1 MPKNNDNE
9 HITMKYPYDSIKI
22 SPASDS
28 ILNYA
33 VDRVDS
39 IVKQLDFF
47 LRSYLLYQYEHDEE
61 LITINKYTI
70 ETAIKCLTQ
79 RPIAG
84 PPTKNV
90 NKVALE
96 HKFIEFYNKHFAE
109 YILSFSQYHTVE
121 NVDQLE
127 AFKIDKTNL
136 TQILSYTVTNIM
148 TNINSNIKFHF
159 FDYLRRFVNQS
170 FKASNE
176 IILSQYKGKAKIQ
189 QQKILTAE
197 IFLVK
202 NDLINYTITSDP
214 KYHNWLNYYR
224 PKILPTQYN
233 ISLEHDIDSTP
244 QKYLKYMITM
254 NKLLEEE
261 TLKGFQFFPL
271 RTSIVPSFI
280 PLDSTSLV
288 ELFIPADKKK
298 YLFNI
303 IKYKD
308 EIWSKVFQLNHKV
321 FKLKGYQFDYN
332 IMTDG
337 YTVCLKFIKNE
348 YVDDK
353 RKAQANKNQA
363 GKDTKQRN
371 KDLSPIQ
378 IDQLKKKKEE
388 LQQQIKDEKKLA
400 RIEKKKEFDNLPKHE
415 QTKIIAQIKQKLEF
429 LYFDKLSKKQT
440 QHLGTAKKIYAD
452 PGKRS
457 ILYMMDDEGNY
468 LNYTNAM
475 RMKGT
480 KRLKYQKLRENFK
493 KRENVNMIENQL
505 SSFNSK
511 TCNYLWFMCYI
522 EMKMEIDRHLKK
534 FYSNE
539 LFRKLKWFSYINT
552 KREDAR
558 LLNLIEKKYGKDITI
573 IIGDWSEFGKVKYM
587 STPGIGLRRKLA
599 KRFKVYM
606 IDEFRTSCLHHKTEQ
621 RCENLHIELNSKVR
635 KIHSV
640 LTYQMQ
646 NKRVGCINRDRN
658 AVQNMRKIVHHYL
671 ATGERL
677 ERYSRSYK
685 IN

>member
-1 MPKNNDNE
+1 MAKNNDDE
-9 HITMKYPYDSIKI
+9 YITMKYPYDLIKL
-22 SPASDS
+22 SPGSDS
-28 ILNYA
+28 ILNSA

-47 LRSYLLYQYEHDEE
+47 LRSYLLYQYERNEQ

-70 ETAIKCLTQ
+70 EAAIKCLTQ
-79 RPIAG
+79 KAKAG

-90 NKVALE
+90 NKVGLE
-96 HKFIEFYNKHFAE
+96 HKFREFYNKHFAE
-109 YILSFSQYHTVE
+109 YILSFPQYHTIE
-121 NVDQLE
+121 NVHELE

-148 TNINSNIKFHF
+148 TNINSNVKLHF
-159 FDYLRRFVNQS
+159 FDYIRRFVNQS
-170 FKASNE
+170 FKASHD

-189 QQKILTAE
+189 QRKILTAQ
-197 IFLVK
+197 IFPVK
-202 NDLINYTITSDP
+202 NDLINNTMTSDP

-224 PKILPTQYN
+224 AKILPAQYN
-233 ISLEHDIDSTP
+233 ISLEHDIDSNP
-244 QKYLKYMITM
+244 QKYLRYMIIM

-271 RTSIVPSFI
+271 RTSIVPNFI
-280 PLDSTSLV
+280 PLDSTALV
-288 ELFIPADKKK
+288 ELFIPDKKK
-298 YLFNI
+298 YLSNI
-303 IKYKD
+303 INYKD
-308 EIWSKVFQLNHKV
+308 EIWSKVFKMDHKV
-321 FKLKGYQFDYN
+321 FNLKGYQFDYN

-337 YTVCLKFIKNE
+337 YTVCLRFIKNE
-348 YVDDK
+348 YVEGK

-363 GKDTKQRN
+363 AKDTKQKN
-371 KDLSPIQ
+371 KDLSPSE
-378 IDQLKKKKEE
+378 IDESKKKKEE
-388 LQQQIKDEKKLA
+388 QSQQIKDKRKLA
-400 RIEKKKEFDNLPKHE
+400 RIQKKKEFDNLPKE
-415 QTKIIAQIKQKLEF
+415 EKAKILGQMKQKLEF

-440 QHLGTAKKIYAD
+440 QRLGTAKKIYAD

-493 KRENVNMIENQL
+493 KRENVNTIENQL

-511 TCNYLWFMCYI
+511 TCSYQKFMCYI
-522 EMKMEIDRHLKK
+522 EMKMEIDRQLKK

-539 LFRKLKWFSYINT
+539 LFRKLKWFGYINT

-573 IIGDWSEFGKVKYM
+573 IIGDWKEFGKVKYM

-599 KRFKVYM
+599 KRFKVYL
-606 IDEFRTSCLHHKTEQ
+606 IDEFRTSCLNYKTEQ
-621 RCENLHIELNSKVR
+621 RCENLYIELNSKVR

-646 NKRVGCINRDRN
+646 NKRLGCINRDRN

-671 ATGERL
+671 ATGKRL